1 MKTFRNCKFILLLFL
16 SLPAL
21 LLAQEKVVGLEEN
34 PVLRK
39 ESKILMPM
47 LKAFLAPDTL
57 DLPFFDDFSRETVYP
72 SPERWEDQDVFV
84 NSSYGINP
92 PSIGVATFDVLDSA
106 GLIYDH
112 ANTYS
117 FIADHL
123 TSNPIDLTAAGSEV
137 YLSFYYQPMGHGDYP
152 QTKDSLILEFIA
164 PTDTAWNQVWVM
176 PGPGN
181 DTLQDFKQVIIH
193 VDSLKY
199 LDRGF
204 RFRFFNTASIS
215 EYNLDP
221 GRRANSDHW
230 SIDYIL
236 LDSGRFPTDTVPHD
250 VVMAAPLQSV
260 LNNHESMPWK
270 QFNKNIYN
278 EMGGSI
284 PIRYTNL
291 DSITRNVTRDFQ
303 IWDVYDDLELHSYS
317 AGALNI
323 SPWQTIDYQSD
334 LVKNFETSGTDSALF
349 IVKAWLVTDDFDEKI
364 NDTVFYEQ
372 YFGNYF
378 AYDDGT
384 AEAGYG
390 LSGEGSSNMSVAYQ
404 FRAYLPDSLQAV
416 NIFFNRSYLVD
427 VNDLFFHLTVWD
439 SDNGLPGNI
448 LYSKE
453 NLKPEFEDSLNIFVS
468 FPLDEPVLVDG
479 IFFVGWQQ
487 TSDVFLN
494 VGFDKNRIKNSKL
507 LYRKNGEWYM
517 SNEVLWPGA
526 LMIRP
531 VIGNSLVTEKRNLHD
546 ELVYRIYPNPVSDVL
561 RIHYG
566 DFSFGPDLEIR
577 IYDAWGRIL
586 GQWKSEIDHIDVSSY
601 SPGLYIFELRDK
613 GKRTRKKFIK
623 IH

>member
-1 MKTFRNCKFILLLFL
+1 MLLG
-16 SLPAL
+16 
-21 LLAQEKVVGLEEN
+21 QEKLVELEEN

-39 ESKILMPM
+39 ESKTLLPV

-72 SPERWEDQDVFV
+72 TPEKWEDQDVFV

-106 GLIYDH
+106 GLIYGH
-112 ANTYS
+112 ANTGS

-123 TSNPIDLTAAGSEV
+123 TSKPIDLTSAGSEV
-137 YLSFYYQPMGHGDYP
+137 YLSFFYQPMGHGDFP
-152 QTKDSLILEFIA
+152 QTKDSLILEFLA

-181 DTLQDFKQVIIH
+181 KTLQDFKQVLIH

-204 RFRFFNTASIS
+204 RFRFLNWASIS
-215 EYNLDP
+215 PNILVP

-236 LDSGRFPTDTVPHD
+236 MDSGRSPTDTVPHD
-250 VVMAAPLQSV
+250 VVVATPLQSI

-284 PIRYTNL
+284 PVRYTNL

-303 IWDVYDDLELHSYS
+303 IWDVYDDLELISYS

-334 LVKNFETSGTDSALF
+334 LVKNFETSGEDSALF

-364 NDTVFYEQ
+364 NDTVFFEQ

-390 LSGEGSSNMSVAYQ
+390 VSGAGSANMSVACQ
-404 FRAYLPDSLQAV
+404 FRSYFPDSLQAV
-416 NIFFNRSYLVD
+416 NIFFNRSYLDEND
-427 VNDLFFHLTVWD
+427 VPFHLTVWD
-439 SDNGLPGNI
+439 SDNGIPGNI

-453 NLKPEFEDSLNIFVS
+453 NLKPKYEDSLNMFVS
-468 FPLDEPVLVDG
+468 YKLDDPVPVDG

-487 TSDVFLN
+487 TTEVFLN
-494 VGFDKNRIKNSKL
+494 VGFDKNRIKNNKL
-507 LYRKNGEWYM
+507 LYHWMGEWNM
-517 SNEVLWPGA
+517 SVWPGA

-531 VIGNSLVTEKRNLHD
+531 VVGSSLVTAKEKLYD
-546 ELVYRIYPNPVSDVL
+546 ELNFEIYPNPVTDIL

-566 DFSFGPDLEIR
+566 DFSFGPELEIR

-586 GQWKSEIDHIDVSSY
+586 GQWKSKTDQIDISSY
-601 SPGLYIFELRDK
+601 SPGLYIFELRDSK
-613 GKRTRKKFIK
+613 QRTRKKFIK
-623 IH
+623 IE